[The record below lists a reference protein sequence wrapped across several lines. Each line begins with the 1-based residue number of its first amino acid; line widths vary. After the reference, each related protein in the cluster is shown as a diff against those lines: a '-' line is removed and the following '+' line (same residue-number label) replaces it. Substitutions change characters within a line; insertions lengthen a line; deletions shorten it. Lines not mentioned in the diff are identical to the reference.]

1 MSSQLCLNVSSSV
14 LFAFKLQST
23 YIAEIVINGVCSFVA
38 VAGNLVMILAF
49 LRNSLRTPS
58 FLLLCSLSISDL
70 GVGLICQ
77 PLYIALRVAETKV
90 NRELSCKL
98 SIAYS
103 SFTGCLATLSFLTI
117 TAISFDRFL
126 AVHLGLKYR
135 GVVKVKRMKVAIF
148 VLWLVA
154 MMLGMTYAL
163 NSSIFFP
170 LIIGIICLC
179 LTFATFNYLAIA
191 RKLYAHNAQLQAH
204 NSDVKDGK
212 QCHSFNLGQ
221 YKKTLKSMLYV
232 YGAFLMCYLPY
243 LCCVITMK
251 SIGSS
256 STVYSVYLVTVTIL
270 LANSAINPFLYY
282 WRITELREAVRRML
296 GCNYLVAREREATSA
311 SKSGC
316 MLWNRARTQDESW

>member
-1 MSSQLCLNVSSSV
+1 MSSQLCQNVSSSV
-14 LFAFKLQST
+14 LFAAKLQST
-23 YIAEIVINGVCSFVA
+23 YIAEIVIKGVCSFVA

-90 NRELSCKL
+90 DRELSCKL

-135 GVVKVKRMKVAIF
+135 GAVKVAIF

-191 RKLYAHNAQLQAH
+191 RKLYAHNAQMQAH
-204 NSDVKDGK
+204 NLDVKDGK

-256 STVYSVYLVTVTIL
+256 STVYSVYLVTVAIL

-296 GCNYLVAREREATSA
+296 SCNYLVAREREATSA

-316 MLWNRARTQDESW
+316 ML